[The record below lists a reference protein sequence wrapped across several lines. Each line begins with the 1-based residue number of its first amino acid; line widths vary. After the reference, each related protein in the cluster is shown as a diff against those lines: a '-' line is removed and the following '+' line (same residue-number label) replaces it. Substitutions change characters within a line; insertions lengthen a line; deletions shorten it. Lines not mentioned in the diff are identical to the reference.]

1 MRDDTKRNA
10 PILIVEDSLPDY
22 QAVLRV
28 IKKKGMENPV
38 YHCMTGQDA
47 LDFLYRSGRY
57 VNENDSPRPGLVLLD
72 LNMPGTDGR
81 EVLKKIKSEQGLKS
95 IPVIIFTT
103 SDSDKDIAES
113 YESGANTYITKPVD
127 LSELNGVID
136 ILRTYW
142 FETASIC

>member
-1 MRDDTKRNA
+1 MRDSTKRKA

-57 VNENDSPRPGLVLLD
+57 NNENDAPRPGLVLLD

-81 EVLKKIKSEQGLKS
+81 EVLRKIKSEQDLKS
-95 IPVIIFTT
+95 IPVVIFTT

-127 LSELNGVID
+127 LGELNGVID

-142 FETASIC
+142 FETANIC

>member
-1 MRDDTKRNA
+1 MRDNTKKKA

-38 YHCMTGQDA
+38 YHCMTGQEA
-47 LDFLYRSGRY
+47 LDFLYRNGRY
-57 VNENDSPRPGLVLLD
+57 ANENDAPRPGLVLLD

-81 EVLKKIKSEQGLKS
+81 EVLRKIKSEQGLKS
-95 IPVIIFTT
+95 IPVVIFTT
-103 SDSDKDIAES
+103 SDSDRDITES